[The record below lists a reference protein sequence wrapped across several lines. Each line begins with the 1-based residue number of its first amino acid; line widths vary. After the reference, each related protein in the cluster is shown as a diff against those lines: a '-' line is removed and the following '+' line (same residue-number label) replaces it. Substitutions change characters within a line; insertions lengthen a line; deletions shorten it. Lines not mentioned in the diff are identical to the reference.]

1 MPGPPLS
8 RTQGAARVACWSPP
22 RRWLPGE
29 AAMNPTLARVTW
41 PDFGVIVVVVSFVAF
56 ETTCLKL
63 PVYEAAFTAVALVGS
78 VVVFLL
84 MPKTLVQLLRGLQE
98 LNTLLGGLTP
108 ATPLSLAAAGL
119 PTAAAATDTGLPP
132 AVATIETGP
141 QPG

>member
-1 MPGPPLS
+1 
-8 RTQGAARVACWSPP
+8 
-22 RRWLPGE
+22 
-29 AAMNPTLARVTW
+29 MNPTLARVTW